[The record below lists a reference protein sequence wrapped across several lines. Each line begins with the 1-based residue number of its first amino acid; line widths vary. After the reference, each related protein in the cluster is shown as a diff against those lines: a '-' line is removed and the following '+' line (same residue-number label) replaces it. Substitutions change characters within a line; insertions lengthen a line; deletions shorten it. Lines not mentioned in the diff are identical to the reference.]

1 MQFQW
6 FLLVLCAEIAF
17 SKTYLIET
25 RDKEQK
31 VAKKE
36 FGGDVEGSDY
46 WGEKPDGNWDE
57 KPDGK
62 RNTDEAEVKCEFS
75 DFGEWTVHG
84 NCGKVKKDR
93 TRECKTTAGEDCDT
107 CDGETTETGEEVL
120 ESCCVW
126 SDWES
131 GQCSAT
137 CGKGTMTNTRECTI
151 TRDPDIDL
159 SEGVEKCETGV
170 KGCEGEDSEEA
181 DCELEACP
189 EGGVGY
195 TDDEQSGWN
204 TREEVTTDIK
214 VSEEEPYESS
224 ESSGSSSSFTVFHSF
239 TIESWSRDSSSSS
252 SSSYT
257 VEESEESSG
266 SSTME
271 DDGDDIV
278 VEPGHTDNQS
288 VGGWGQR

>member
-57 KPDGK
+57 NPDGK

-137 CGKGTMTNTRECTI
+137 CGKGTMTNTRECTD
-151 TRDPDIDL
+151 TRDPDIHL
-159 SEGVEKCETGV
+159 SEGVEKCETGA

-195 TDDEQSGWN
+195 TDDEQSGWD
-204 TREEVTTDIK
+204 TRDTKDIK
-214 VSEEEPYESS
+214 VSEEKPYESS
-224 ESSGSSSSFTVFHSF
+224 ESSGSSSSFTVFDSF